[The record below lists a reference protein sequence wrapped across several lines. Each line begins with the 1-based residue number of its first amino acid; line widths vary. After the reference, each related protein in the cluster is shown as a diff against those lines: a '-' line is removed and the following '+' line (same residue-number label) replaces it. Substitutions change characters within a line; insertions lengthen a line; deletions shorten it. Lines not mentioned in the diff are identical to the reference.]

1 VEAGSLKELNDQW
14 KSTVVKDCDVYLEV
28 KKGGNTMQSGI
39 IREAQI
45 KKVKQSLSIT
55 DGEIFMCRLSNDQ
68 VSSLHGD
75 EDTSI
80 CILSHIPNETMD
92 LLVAYLQSLGAEVD
106 EEFPLIQDD
115 IAQLLIQFY
124 NCEIIEIDQV
134 ETAVQIHS
142 LELNEHWDTWTGY
155 YVEINEIPLFKRD
168 GLYEAIQSLG

>member
-1 VEAGSLKELNDQW
+1 
-14 KSTVVKDCDVYLEV
+14 
-28 KKGGNTMQSGI
+28 MQSRI

-45 KKVKQSLSIT
+45 NKVKQSLTIT
-55 DGEIFMCRLSNDQ
+55 DGEVYICRLSNDQ

-80 CILSHIPNETMD
+80 YILSHIPNDNMD

-115 IAQLLIQFY
+115 IAQLLTQFY
-124 NCEIIEIDQV
+124 NCEIIEMEQHEIN
-134 ETAVQIHS
+134 VQIHS

-155 YVEINEIPLFKRD
+155 YVEINEMTLFKRD
-168 GLYEAIQSLG
+168 GLYEAIQSFG